1 MSMSFDQKRVEFV
14 FERPPLSP
22 PYDVTHNQVFVS
34 YDPSYDNGE
43 TAIVSF
49 FFSDGRLVIAGM
61 ETHVSSDPGEER
73 QVLYSHIDQLEAC
86 FPKCQIVLII
96 EGSFGESAK
105 IWTHV
110 LQKKYPNAAVYH
122 ECRERLFGIFTKTTS
137 LGGLWEVLANKLS
150 NDAIFL
156 HDTIV
161 CAGANNGRQE
171 IVNELKKQM
180 LAVRKVA
187 LVPPPPPFGASPA
200 GRAGGVGARLQGRP
214 GYGAFERRLQR
225 TDEST
230 SQLFGQDQHHPRC
243 ASRPGRMKRK
253 IYITD
258 DHL

>member
-1 MSMSFDQKRVEFV
+1 MSVSFDQKRVEFV

-34 YDPSYDNGE
+34 YDPSYGTGE
-43 TAIVSF
+43 AAIVSF

-96 EGSFGESAK
+96 EGSYGESAK

-122 ECRERLFGIFTKTTS
+122 EYRERLFGIFTKTTS
-137 LGGLWEVLANKLS
+137 LGGLWEVLVNKLA

-171 IVNELKKQM
+171 IVGELKKQM

-187 LVPPPPPFGASPA
+187 LVPPSAPRLLDAPVVL
-200 GRAGGVGARLQGRP
+200 GRDYKDDLVMALLSGVYNAQM
-214 GYGAFERRLQR
+214 
-225 TDEST
+225 
-230 SQLFGQDQHHPRC
+230 SQLANFS
-243 ASRPGRMKRK
+243 AK
-253 IYITD
+253 INTTPAAPAVPEE
-258 DHL
+258 